1 MRRKRRY
8 IPLAE
13 KLAAALACLLP
24 QDQRDD
30 LRSRKVTAKQ
40 VVSFFEFHHIAFHA
54 IGGSDKWYNLHPME
68 KAPHRE
74 RSKSDTSVVSKVRRV
89 DETWSKFT
97 ASLAKGRKP
106 PKKKSR
112 WQSRPFQPRRK
123 SSWTP

>member
-1 MRRKRRY
+1 MRRKRSHV
-8 IPLAE
+8 PLME
-13 KLAAALACLLP
+13 KLAASLVCLLS
-24 QDQRDD
+24 QDNRDD

-40 VVSFFEFHHIAFHA
+40 VVSLFEFDHIVLHCL
-54 IGGSDKWYNLHPME
+54 GGSDKWFNLHPTE

-74 RSKSDTSVVSKVRRV
+74 KSKKDTSIAAKVKRA

-97 ASLAKGRKP
+97 AAMAKGRKP

-123 SSWTP
+123 K